1 MKKNILAIIPAR
13 KNSKRIKNKNL
24 KKLYRFPLIYYSI
37 KYALKSRIINKVIV
51 STDSK
56 KIKNYANKFGKLAPF
71 LRPKN
76 ISGDK
81 VSDTPVIEHAC
92 DWLKK
97 NNNYEP
103 EIIVILR
110 PTTPLRNKS
119 LIIKCIK
126 KLMKYSC
133 SSVRTARYVGHFH
146 PYWMYSMQK
155 NGKVNEFLKGKNFYK
170 YYQSQKLPKLVKHDG
185 YCDVFLR
192 KNLKLNVKQKDSLLK
207 IYGKKMFYVINND
220 KFLINID
227 EPEDFKLAKKL
238 IKE

>member
-92 DWLKK
+92 DWL
-97 NNNYEP
+97 
-103 EIIVILR
+103 I
-110 PTTPLRNKS
+110 
-119 LIIKCIK
+119 
-126 KLMKYSC
+126 
-133 SSVRTARYVGHFH
+133 
-146 PYWMYSMQK
+146 
-155 NGKVNEFLKGKNFYK
+155 
-170 YYQSQKLPKLVKHDG
+170 
-185 YCDVFLR
+185 
-192 KNLKLNVKQKDSLLK
+192 
-207 IYGKKMFYVINND
+207 
-220 KFLINID
+220 
-227 EPEDFKLAKKL
+227 
-238 IKE
+238 